1 VSPEELVERYARFL
15 LRYASVRVG
24 PGSEAEDVVAETF
37 AVALGKLS
45 RCPRP
50 VEPESLDDPVR
61 AWLIGIA
68 RRKVADVLR
77 RRGRESQDS
86 VESAAAPS
94 PAEAVLSADASARL
108 RKMLFSLSENYREV
122 LLMKYA
128 EELSL
133 SEIGLALG
141 KSPNAVGQLLHRA
154 RAAAR
159 RQSTEEDWT

>member
-1 VSPEELVERYARFL
+1 MSPEELVERYARFL
-15 LRYASVRVG
+15 LRYASLRVG

-37 AVALGKLS
+37 TAALGKLT
-45 RCPRP
+45 RCPRR
-50 VEPESLDDPVR
+50 VAPEGMDDPVR

-77 RRGRESQDS
+77 RRGRERATLPEPQSG
-86 VESAAAPS
+86 ESPVDAI
-94 PAEAVLSADASARL
+94 LSAEVAVRL
-108 RKMLFSLSENYREV
+108 GKLLFSLPENYREV

-133 SEIGLALG
+133 EEIGLALG

-154 RAAAR
+154 RSAAR
-159 RQSTEEDWT
+159 RQGNGEDWT